1 MKVDI
6 LGINFDNY
14 TMNEAVDE
22 VMNQLQKKEK
32 SAYKIY
38 TPNPEIVM
46 MAKENKDFMNVLNRG
61 NLVIPDGIGVVI
73 GARIMKK
80 NIPERV
86 AGYDLVQ
93 QILTKMKNK
102 NMTAYFLGSAKGI
115 ADEAARNM
123 EATHQGLKV
132 VGTHDGYFDDQEEKN
147 IITSI
152 KSLQPDLLLVGLGAY
167 RQEKKWIDDHIE
179 ELGVKVAVGVGG
191 SLDGMAGH
199 VKRAP
204 VIFQKKLYIEWL
216 YRLIKQPSRAIRML
230 KLPLF
235 LIDVIIH
242 RKKN

>member
-22 VMNQLQKKEK
+22 VMNQLQKEK

-167 RQEKKWIDDHIE
+167 RQEKWIDDHIE

-204 VIFQKKLYIEWL
+204 VIFQKLYIEWL

-242 RKKN
+242 RKN

>member
-1 MKVDI
+1 
-6 LGINFDNY
+6 
-14 TMNEAVDE
+14 MNEAVDE
-22 VMNQLQKKEK
+22 VMNQLQKEK
-32 SAYKIY
+32 GAYKIY

-46 MAKENKDFMNVLNRG
+46 RAKENKDFMKVLNRG
-61 NLVIPDGIGVVI
+61 DLVIPDGIGVVI
-73 GARIMKK
+73 GSRIMKK

-93 QILTKMKNK
+93 DVLAKMKNK

-115 ADEAARNM
+115 AEEAACNM

-167 RQEKKWIDDHIE
+167 RQEIWIDDHIE
-179 ELGVKVAVGVGG
+179 ELGIKVAVGVGG
-191 SLDGMAGH
+191 ALDGIAGH

-204 VIFQKKLYIEWL
+204 VIFQKLYIEWL

-235 LIDVIIH
+235 LIHVIRH
-242 RKKN
+242 RKD

>member
-1 MKVDI
+1 MKIDI

-14 TMNEAVDE
+14 TMSEAVDE
-22 VMNQLQKKEK
+22 VMNQLQKEK

-46 MAKENKDFMNVLNRG
+46 MAKENKDFMKVLNKG
-61 NLVIPDGIGVVI
+61 DLVIPDGIGVVI

-93 QILTKMKNK
+93 QVLTKMKNK

-123 EATHQGLKV
+123 EATHLGLKV
-132 VGTHDGYFDDQEEKN
+132 VGTHDGYFNDQEEKN

-167 RQEKKWIDDHIE
+167 RQEKWIDDHIE

-204 VIFQKKLYIEWL
+204 VIFQKLYIEWL

-235 LIDVIIH
+235 LIQVIIH
-242 RKKN
+242 RKN

>member
-6 LGINFDNY
+6 LGIDFDNY

-22 VMNQLQKKEK
+22 VMNQLQKEK

-93 QILTKMKNK
+93 QVLTKMKNK

-115 ADEAARNM
+115 AKEAARNM

-167 RQEKKWIDDHIE
+167 RQEKWIDDHIE

-204 VIFQKKLYIEWL
+204 VIFQKLYVEWL
-216 YRLIKQPSRAIRML
+216 YRLIKQPSRAVRML

-242 RKKN
+242 RKN